1 MVLRATGQ
9 NVEVLA
15 DGGSG
20 KIRATR
26 QIAYV
31 LVDGAGKARV
41 TGQVIEVLVNE
52 PTGSE
57 VNENVSQSVT
67 FSQTAT
73 QTRARAG
80 VASNTLAFTDLANA
94 QATNGVE
101 QTISFSD
108 AATAL
113 VDKHRTAT
121 HELGL
126 TQSVE
131 IRGPVYVQVH
141 HVLDLQQSDEGH
153 AGVLNLGID
162 ETLALEDKASLVIPV
177 SVNQTLSLT
186 QSGVRKFTGIASQTL
201 SFTQTVHAGKSK
213 AIHDVLGLSQI
224 VHAGGTFNRPVTQ
237 DLGLEQACTYWVEGA
252 GRLDRRYHPL
262 VGDGPSSPA
271 PPPTSLDPPLEGV
284 TDPFKLVYP
293 SRGAVTDSCVLRAP
307 NLGNRDRLS
316 FNRINRET
324 RGGTLVV
331 FADPHWP
338 KTQTLVL
345 SFSALTKAE
354 SQDLLQFLTDHLG
367 QEIGIIDWEKR
378 YWRGIVT
385 TTTDPV
391 VEDSRG
397 SFSAQLEFEGEL
409 DPTWTA

>member
-1 MVLRATGQ
+1 MTLRATGQ

-15 DGGSG
+15 DGSG

-26 QIAYV
+26 QMVNV

-41 TGQVIEVLVNE
+41 TGQCIEVLVNE

-57 VNENVSQSVT
+57 VNETVSQSLS

-73 QTRARAG
+73 QGAAKAG
-80 VASNTLAFTDLANA
+80 VASDTLAFTQEATASASNNIS
-94 QATNGVE
+94 QA
-101 QTISFSD
+101 ISFAD
-108 AATAL
+108 EATAV
-113 VDKHRTAT
+113 VDKRRSVSQS
-121 HELGL
+121 LGL
-126 TQSVE
+126 IQSVE
-131 IRGPVYVQVH
+131 IRGPVYVTVH
-141 HVLDLQQSDEGH
+141 HALNLEQSDVGH
-153 AGVLNLGID
+153 AGVVNLGVEDDLNLTD
-162 ETLALEDKASLVIPV
+162 LASRVVPV
-177 SVNQTLSLT
+177 SVSQSLSFT
-186 QSGVRKFTGIASQTL
+186 QSGVRKFTGIGSNTL
-201 SFTQTVHAGKSK
+201 SFSQAVRYGKSK
-213 AIHDVLGLSQI
+213 GVHDVLGLAQT
-224 VHAGGTFNRPVTQ
+224 VQTAGTFNRPVSQ
-237 DLGLEQACTYWVEGA
+237 SLGIEQACTYIVEGA
-252 GRLDRRYHPL
+252 NRLDRRYNPL
-262 VGDGPSSPA
+262 VGDGPTSPE
-271 PPPTSLDPPLEGV
+271 PPPTSLDPPLEGI

-293 SRGAVTDSCVLRAP
+293 STGAVTDSCVLRAP

-331 FADPHWP
+331 FADPDWP

-354 SQDLLQFLTDHLG
+354 GQDLLQFLTDHLG

-397 SFSAQLEFEGEL
+397 SFSAQFEFEGEL
-409 DPTWTA
+409 DPTGTP

>member
-26 QIAYV
+26 QIAHV

-57 VNENVSQSVT
+57 VNENVSQNVT

-80 VASNTLAFTDLANA
+80 AASDTLAFTDLANA
-94 QATNGVE
+94 QAANGVE
-101 QTISFSD
+101 QTILFSD

-113 VDKHRTAT
+113 VDKRRSASQS
-121 HELGL
+121 LGL

-131 IRGPVYVQVH
+131 VRGPVYVQVH

-153 AGVLNLGID
+153 PGVLNLGIED
-162 ETLALEDKASLVIPV
+162 TLGLEGRVSIVRPV
-177 SVNQTLSLT
+177 SVSQTLTFT
-186 QSGVRKFTGIASQTL
+186 QSGARRFTGIASQTL
-201 SFTQTVHAGKSK
+201 ALTQTVHCGKSK
-213 AIHDVLGLSQI
+213 GVHDVLGLSQT

-252 GRLDRRYHPL
+252 NRLDRRYNPL
-262 VGDGPSSPA
+262 VGDGPSLPS
-271 PPPTSLDPPLEGV
+271 PPPTSLDPLLEGI

-293 SRGAVTDSCVLRAP
+293 STGAVTDSCVLRAP

-324 RGGTLVV
+324 RGGSLVV
-331 FADPHWP
+331 FADPNWP

-354 SQDLLQFLTDHLG
+354 GQDLLQFLTDHLG

-397 SFSAQLEFEGEL
+397 SFSAQFEFEGEL
-409 DPTWTA
+409 DPSWTL

>member
-1 MVLRATGQ
+1 
-9 NVEVLA
+9 
-15 DGGSG
+15 
-20 KIRATR
+20 
-26 QIAYV
+26 
-31 LVDGAGKARV
+31 VDGAGKARV

-67 FSQTAT
+67 FNQTAT

-80 VASNTLAFTDLANA
+80 AASNTLAFTDLATA

-108 AATAL
+108 TATAA
-113 VDKHRTAT
+113 VDKRRSASQS
-121 HELGL
+121 LGL

-131 IRGPVYVQVH
+131 IRGPVYVTVH
-141 HVLDLQQSDEGH
+141 HVLDLQQSEDGH
-153 AGVLNLGID
+153 PGVLNLGVED
-162 ETLALEDKASLVIPV
+162 ELSLQERVSIVRPV
-177 SVNQTLSLT
+177 SVSQTLSFT
-186 QSGVRKFTGIASQTL
+186 QSGVRKFTGIASSTL
-201 SFTQTVHAGKSK
+201 NFSQTVHHGKSK
-213 AIHDVLGLSQI
+213 GVHHVLGLSQT
-224 VHAGGTFNRPVTQ
+224 VATAGTFNRPVSQ
-237 DLGLEQACTYWVEGA
+237 WLGIEQACTYIVEGA
-252 GRLDRRYHPL
+252 NRLDRRYNPL
-262 VGDGPSSPA
+262 VGDGPASPT
-271 PPPTSLDPPLEGV
+271 PPPTSLDPPLEGIV
-284 TDPFKLVYP
+284 DPFRLVYP
-293 SRGAVTDSCVLRAP
+293 STGAVTDSCVLRAP
-307 NLGNRDRLS
+307 NLGNRDRLA

-331 FADPHWP
+331 FADPNWP

-354 SQDLLQFLTDHLG
+354 GQDLLQFLSDHLG

-397 SFSAQLEFEGEL
+397 SFSAQFEFEGEL
-409 DPTWTA
+409 DPGWTP